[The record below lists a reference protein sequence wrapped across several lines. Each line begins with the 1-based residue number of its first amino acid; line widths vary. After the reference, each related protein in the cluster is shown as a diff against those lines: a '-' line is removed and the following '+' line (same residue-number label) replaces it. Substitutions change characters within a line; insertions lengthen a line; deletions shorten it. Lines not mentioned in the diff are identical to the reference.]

1 MGDTKERFLESAAIH
16 KGGVAETIRIPGQI
30 RVPLIIGGL
39 GPLAHIPFLEA
50 LLSANPT
57 AQKDQDHPGYGLVSA
72 TSIIDRTDALKKQ
85 AAGDPNAYYEVGG
98 RILSIAEAAKKEG
111 FDFFVVICN
120 TAHAWREE
128 LKPYLPIPWIPLMGS
143 AVAEIREKHPEAQRI
158 GILGTDG
165 TMMAGLYTKAVTDAG
180 LTPVNLDLGSQIQ
193 NDVMA
198 AIYDSV
204 FGVKA
209 TGATVSDESIKLLT
223 KAADHLVLE
232 KGAEVII
239 GGCTEIP
246 PALNGRYKRTPF
258 IDPVDALAQVVLK
271 LSMDKNAQ
279 FPRNDY

>member
-1 MGDTKERFLESAAIH
+1 MGDAKERFLESAAMC
-16 KGGVAETIRIPGQI
+16 KGGVAEAIRIPGQT

-85 AAGDPNAYYEVGG
+85 AAGDPSAYYEVGG
-98 RILSIAEAAKKEG
+98 RLLAIAQQAKREG

-120 TAHAWREE
+120 TAHAWREALE
-128 LKPYLPIPWIPLMGS
+128 PSLPIPWVPLMGS
-143 AVAEIREKHPEAQRI
+143 AVSEIQEKYPGVKRV

-165 TMMAGLYTKAVTDAG
+165 TMMAGLYTKAVADAG
-180 LTPVNLDLGSQIQ
+180 LTPINLDLGSQEQ
-193 NDVMA
+193 NDVMS
-198 AIYDSV
+198 AIYDTG

-209 TGATVSDESIKLLT
+209 TGVTVSDESIKLLT
-223 KAADHLVLE
+223 KAADYLVLE
-232 KGAEVII
+232 RGAEVVI

-246 PALNGRYKRTPF
+246 PALNGRYNRVPF

-271 LSMDKNAQ
+271 LAMDKKAQ
-279 FPRNDY
+279 FPQ